1 MDKTN
6 IQALLRKFYAG
17 ETSDAEE
24 AQLMDFFATSP
35 DAADFPTDR
44 ACFAS
49 LLGAKA
55 ENAPRDLEAN
65 LDAMLSGLA
74 KAESKT
80 GFRLWRSPLRSLV
93 AAAAV
98 LLFTVVGITI
108 YKFVPT
114 SPDIAQQEE
123 RPQTID
129 TYDNPEQA
137 MAMAET
143 ALLTFSK
150 KLNKGLRPLEK
161 DKASSNSLNTVH

>member
-1 MDKTN
+1 M
-6 IQALLRKFYAG
+6 AL
-17 ETSDAEE
+17 
-24 AQLMDFFATSP
+24 
-35 DAADFPTDR
+35 AAPQ
-44 ACFAS
+44 
-49 LLGAKA
+49 
-55 ENAPRDLEAN
+55 
-65 LDAMLSGLA
+65 SGC
-74 KAESKT
+74 
-80 GFRLWRSPLRSLV
+80 RRC
-93 AAAAV
+93 V